1 MPWSRPAPPAESRK
15 KIFEAASAALKTKEL
30 IDAYAAVGGVVGGGT
45 PEELAAFLREESAK
59 WAEVVKFANVKL
71 E

>member
-1 MPWSRPAPPAESRK
+1 M
-15 KIFEAASAALKTKEL
+15 

-45 PEELAAFLREESAK
+45 SAELAAFLREEVAK
-59 WAEVVKFANVKL
+59 WAAVIKGANVKL

>member
-1 MPWSRPAPPAESRK
+1 M
-15 KIFEAASAALKTKEL
+15 
-30 IDAYAAVGGVVGGGT
+30 IDAYAAAGGVVGGGT
-45 PEELAAFLREESAK
+45 SADLVAFLREEGAK

>member
-1 MPWSRPAPPAESRK
+1 M
-15 KIFEAASAALKTKEL
+15 
-30 IDAYAAVGGVVGGGT
+30 IDAYAAVGGVVVGGT
-45 PEELAAFLREESAK
+45 TEELADLPAAEGAK